1 MNAPAQKISV
11 ASDQPAF
18 LPDPLDKL
26 RIDDLYTRYAECIAD
41 GALESWP
48 EFFTENC
55 LYQIIPRANFDR
67 GLPVAI
73 MLAESRGALVDR
85 VVAIRN
91 TMVFGPRV
99 VLLSFS
105 GIRVISSS
113 DAMLDVRA
121 TFTVFHTQ
129 VDGVTK
135 LLMAGRTFD
144 RVNTGS
150 EPWQFAARVAVY
162 DTELLP
168 ATVIYPV

>member
-1 MNAPAQKISV
+1 VNAPAQKMSA

-26 RIDDLYTRYAECIAD
+26 RVDDLYARYAACIAD

-48 EFFTENC
+48 DFFTEDC
-55 LYQIIPRANFDR
+55 LYQIIPRGNFDR
-67 GLPVAI
+67 GLPVSI

-85 VVAIRN
+85 VAAIRH

-105 GIRVISSS
+105 GIRITGSS
-113 DAMLDVRA
+113 DGMLDVRA
-121 TFTVFHTQ
+121 TFTVLHTQ
-129 VDGVTK
+129 VDGVTR

-144 RVNTGS
+144 RVNTGA
-150 EPWQFAARVAVY
+150 EPWKFAARVAVY